1 LVRRFFRLTA
11 SPLAKN
17 RQVAQFVNQS
27 GNQGGQTM
35 KSPAFS
41 RRSVIGAGL
50 GGAALGIL
58 GDHPALAQSDVRL
71 RMFWWGSRERAERTD
86 KVNKLYQQ
94 NNAGLTISGESLGW
108 NDYWPRLATQT
119 AGRNAAD
126 VLQMDYRYIFE
137 YARRGALLPLDE
149 YLSKTLN
156 LGDFNKSTIDSGKVD
171 GKIYGV
177 SLGLNST
184 ALIYD
189 KDIIQSLGLK
199 APTSQMTWKEIGDL
213 AVEIT
218 KAAKRDRYTGIQDG
232 GREEPALEVWL
243 GQRGKSLYTAEG
255 KLGFDDKDVGEWL
268 AFWDELRKRGGCAA
282 ADTQALDR
290 GEIDANLLTLGK
302 AAIGFAHSNQLVGFQ
317 ALNKSKLGLSTFPDG
332 GPGAKPG
339 QYLKPSMLWSVSAQS
354 KQKEAAVKLLNFFV
368 ADTEAGKL
376 LGVERG
382 VPPSDAVRKAVIP
395 TLDELSQAMA
405 DYITLISDKV
415 GPLPPPPPNG
425 AGEVAT
431 LLRRVNEQVGFGRLS
446 PTEGAKQ
453 FIAESNAILARG

>member
-1 LVRRFFRLTA
+1 MQRPV
-11 SPLAKN
+11 
-17 RQVAQFVNQS
+17 
-27 GNQGGQTM
+27 
-35 KSPAFS
+35 FS
-41 RRSVIGAGL
+41 RRSVVGAGL

-58 GDHPALAQSDVRL
+58 GDLPALAQSDVRL
-71 RMFWWGSRERAERTD
+71 RMFWWGSKERAERTD

-137 YARRGALLPLDE
+137 YARRGALLPLDD
-149 YLSKTLN
+149 YLSKGLN
-156 LGDFNKSTIDSGKVD
+156 LGDFNKATIDSGKVD

-189 KDIIQSLGLK
+189 KDIVQSLGLK
-199 APTSQMTWKEIGDL
+199 APTWQMTWNEIGDL

-255 KLGFDDKDVGEWL
+255 KLGFDDKDVGEWF
-268 AFWDELRKRGGCAA
+268 AFWNELRKRGGCAA

-339 QYLKPSMLWSVSAQS
+339 QYLKPAMLWSVSAQS

-368 ADTEAGKL
+368 ADIEAGKV

-382 VPPSDAVRKAVIP
+382 VPPSDAVRKAVTP

-431 LLRRVNEQVGFGRLS
+431 ALRRFNEQVGFGRLS
-446 PTEGAKQ
+446 PADGARQ
-453 FIAESNAILARG
+453 FVAESNAILARG

>member
-1 LVRRFFRLTA
+1 MNGPT
-11 SPLAKN
+11 
-17 RQVAQFVNQS
+17 
-27 GNQGGQTM
+27 
-35 KSPAFS
+35 FS

-58 GDHPALAQSDVRL
+58 GDCPVLAQSDVRL
-71 RMFWWGSRERAERTD
+71 RMFWWGSKERAERTD

-94 NNAGLTISGESLGW
+94 NNAGLTITGESLGW

-149 YLSKTLN
+149 YLSKSLT
-156 LGDFNKSTIDSGKVD
+156 LGDFSKATIDSGKVD
-171 GKIYGV
+171 SKIYGV

-184 ALIYD
+184 AIIYD

-199 APTSQMTWKEIGDL
+199 PPTWQMTWREIGDL
-213 AVEIT
+213 AVDIT
-218 KAAKRDRYTGIQDG
+218 KGAKRDRYTGMMDG
-232 GREEPALEVWL
+232 GRDEPSLEVWL

-255 KLGFDDKDVGEWL
+255 KLGFDDKDIGEWF

-302 AAIGFAHSNQLVGFQ
+302 AAITFAHSNQLVGFQ
-317 ALNKSKLGLSTFPDG
+317 ALNKSKLGLSTVPDG

-339 QYLKPSMLWSVSAQS
+339 QYLKPSMLWSISAQS

-368 ADTEAGKL
+368 ADPEAGKL

-382 VPPSDAVRKAVIP
+382 VPPSDAVRKAITP

-425 AGEVAT
+425 AGEIAT
-431 LLRRVNEQVGFGRLS
+431 LLRRVNEQVGFGRTS
-446 PTEGAKQ
+446 PAEGARQ
-453 FIAESNAILARG
+453 FVTESNAVLARG